1 MFLFA
6 GNYRHSFVQKLS
18 NMNKNVGSFDRI
30 FRVLVAIVF
39 AILYYKNIVA
49 GIPGIILMVLSV
61 VFLITGLI
69 GTCPIYLG
77 LGWSTKSREN
87 E

>member
-1 MFLFA
+1 
-6 GNYRHSFVQKLS
+6 
-18 NMNKNVGSFDRI
+18 MNKNVGSFDRI
-30 FRVLVAIVF
+30 FRVVVAIVL

-49 GIPGIILMVLSV
+49 GVPGIILMVLSV

-77 LGWSTKSREN
+77 LGWSTKPKSE